1 MFELSQT
8 LEKENLKAS
17 STNNS
22 KSYIVEGL
30 EQTKEFALNLKRS
43 NILSE
48 LEFEQD
54 TPNSKRFFICLELIW
69 FNLVTIEDVKTS
81 TMSSIPEEMSLG
93 NENRSRVQTE
103 IRPGYNFTTGNKT
116 SEYNYLYTR

>member
-43 NILSE
+43 NILSD

-81 TMSSIPEEMSLG
+81 TMSSIPEEMSIG

-103 IRPGYNFTTGNKT
+103 IRPGYNFTTGAKT